1 MRGEAVGLFK
11 AGVFY
16 PSFAYRGEEKLDKKN
31 VWNYELDG
39 TVVRAFPPSLPPSP
53 PCSPIC

>member
-1 MRGEAVGLFK
+1 MGLFK

-16 PSFAYRGEEKLDKKN
+16 PSFAYRGEEKVDKKN

-39 TVVRAFPPSLPPSP
+39 KCVFWVGRWVGERL
-53 PCSPIC
+53 CWGWGE